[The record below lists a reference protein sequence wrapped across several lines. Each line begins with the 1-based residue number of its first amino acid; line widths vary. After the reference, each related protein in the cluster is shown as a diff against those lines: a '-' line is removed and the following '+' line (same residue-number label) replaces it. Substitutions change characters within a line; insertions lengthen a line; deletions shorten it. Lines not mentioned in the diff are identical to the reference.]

1 MRRNLGLLAGL
12 LAAALALAAVVF
24 ATAIALAAGTK
35 ATGFPREFPCTITK
49 AIDGDT
55 FILNIDLGFG
65 LHLDGQRLRL
75 LGVDA
80 FERRTDKGKQA
91 HQFVQQF
98 VGPATLT
105 ADGARDSFGRLLG
118 KLSARGADIGAALDA
133 KGYATGKWKQ

>member
-1 MRRNLGLLAGL
+1 MRRNPRP
-12 LAAALALAAVVF
+12 LAALPAAAIGLTAVVF
-24 ATAIALAAGTK
+24 AAAIALGAGTK

-55 FILNIDLGFG
+55 FIVNIDLGFDI
-65 LHLDGQRLRL
+65 HLDNQRLRL

-80 FERRTDKGKQA
+80 FERSSEKGKQA

-98 VGPATLT
+98 LGRATLT

-118 KLSARGADIGAALDA
+118 KLSARGADVGAALEA
-133 KGYATGKWKQ
+133 KRYTTGKWKQ